1 MQQIII
7 MLQLQML
14 YCYRGIYFFLCFVC
28 LSVCLAILRVRCVFL
43 YCLSVCLYGL
53 QPTQFSSFP
62 PSVSHKG
69 SNRVQGLFPRTD
81 NNGRGGGKQ
90 GAGGNSITHFFFNFN
105 QSMIAYFSYYVFQL
119 LKDNG
124 EFIRTVQWCQK
135 CWNNLPNYRE
145 FQKT

>member
-43 YCLSVCLYGL
+43 YCLSVCLLYMYGL
-53 QPTQFSSFP
+53 QPIQFSSFP

-124 EFIRTVQWCQK
+124 EFIRTVQ
-135 CWNNLPNYRE
+135 
-145 FQKT
+145 